1 MAFEARLRKLPTLH
15 EFKAN
20 ALGNHYIESLNAE
33 LTGHCHRYVMG
44 LCSSCSHGGD
54 ESFMLHLPPECFKLV
69 LSVQCVSDELG
80 VPCLYRTTLKA
91 GSQLV
96 DGSLDRAV
104 TKHQ

>member
-1 MAFEARLRKLPTLH
+1 MAFEAGHRKLPALH

-20 ALGNHYIESLNAE
+20 ALANHYIESLNAE

-54 ESFMLHLPPECFKLV
+54 ESLMVHLPPECFKLV
-69 LSVQCVSDELG
+69 LSGQCVSDELG
-80 VPCLYRTTLKA
+80 VPCRDIPTLKA

-96 DGSLDRAV
+96 DGSLDRV
-104 TKHQ
+104 VSKHQ